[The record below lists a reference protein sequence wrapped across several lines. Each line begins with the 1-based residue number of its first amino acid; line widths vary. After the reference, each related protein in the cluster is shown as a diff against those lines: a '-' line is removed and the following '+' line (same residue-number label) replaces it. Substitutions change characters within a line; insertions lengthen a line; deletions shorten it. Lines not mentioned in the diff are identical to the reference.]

1 MYIVLFNLFLFF
13 FSFTAM
19 TMDFDD
25 MSFDE
30 VRALYKGKERLID
43 DVLSPV
49 DAANLSRYESELQYV
64 EARNDLMKVRD
75 EEKVSLE
82 RELND
87 TQMMIK
93 DIYIRGLNELTEKVQ
108 REILRQSRAEEK
120 VKKQKRIAD
129 MINSSW

>member
-75 EEKVSLE
+75 EEKFSLE